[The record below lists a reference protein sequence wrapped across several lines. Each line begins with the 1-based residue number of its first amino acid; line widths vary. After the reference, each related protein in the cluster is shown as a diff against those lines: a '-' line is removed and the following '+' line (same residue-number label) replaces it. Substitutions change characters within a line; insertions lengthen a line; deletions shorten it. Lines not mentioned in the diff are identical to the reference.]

1 MARFRLIPREH
12 RFFEDFSAM
21 TAELRVGARLLVEML
36 ATDPPLVAKSDEIKE
51 IEHRCD
57 HITHELLK
65 RLNSTFVTP
74 LDREDIHALAS
85 SLDDVMDYIDA
96 VAGSVHL
103 YKIERIRP
111 GAREI
116 AAILLQCVE
125 ELDRAVGALE
135 KRTGVME
142 SVVEINRLEN
152 EADRKHREALARLF
166 DEETN
171 AVTILK
177 WKEILDL
184 MEECSDRCED
194 VGNVLESV
202 VVKYA

>member
-1 MARFRLIPREH
+1 MARFSLVPRAH

-21 TAELRVGARLLVEML
+21 TAELRVGVRLLVEML
-36 ATDPPLVAKSDEIKE
+36 ATDPPLAAKADEIKE

-57 HITHELLK
+57 NITHDLLK
-65 RLNSTFVTP
+65 RLNQTFVTP

-96 VAGSVHL
+96 VAGCVHL

-116 AAILLQCVE
+116 AGILVHCVD
-125 ELDRAVGALE
+125 ELDRAVRALE

-152 EADRKHREALARLF
+152 DADRRHREAIALLF
-166 DEETN
+166 DEEKD
-171 AVTILK
+171 AMTILK

-194 VGNVLESV
+194 VGNVIESV